1 MRAAALVAVPF
12 LFLSLVFI
20 VPIGDLL
27 LRSIDDKQINEV
39 LPRTFALY
47 DEWDRQELP
56 GEALY
61 EALFLDLT
69 NADRLA
75 LGRSSTR
82 MNYDKSGW
90 RSLIKKSGRNFKK
103 IEGPPYK
110 EAMIKTDKRWG
121 DITFWYSLGSMID
134 PYTLGYYLNA
144 IDYRYDADKN
154 IIHQPEKR
162 SVYVLLWWESFTI
175 ARSWPG

>member
-1 MRAAALVAVPF
+1 MTTASITSGELLTADGTPLRVSLLRSLRRSKWRAASLVAVPF
-12 LFLSLVFI
+12 LFLVLIFI
-20 VPIGDLL
+20 IPIGDLL

-47 DEWDRQELP
+47 EDWDRKELP

-69 NADRLA
+69 TADRLA
-75 LGRSSTR
+75 LGRSTTR

-90 RSLIKKSGRNFKK
+90 RSLIKKSGRKFKK

-110 EAMIKTDKRWG
+110 EAMIK
-121 DITFWYSLGSMID
+121 I
-134 PYTLGYYLNA
+134 
-144 IDYRYDADKN
+144 
-154 IIHQPEKR
+154 E
-162 SVYVLLWWESFTI
+162 
-175 ARSWPG
+175 